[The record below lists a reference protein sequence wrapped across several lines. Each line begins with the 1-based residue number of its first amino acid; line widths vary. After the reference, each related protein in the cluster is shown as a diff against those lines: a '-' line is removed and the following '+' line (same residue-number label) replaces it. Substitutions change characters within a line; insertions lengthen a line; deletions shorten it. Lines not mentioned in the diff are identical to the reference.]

1 MSLAEVL
8 PGVGPDSHERAV
20 APEQEHDIAPG
31 AHGGHA
37 PDRHPGPD
45 PAKRRAVEGL
55 EHAGAIHHVHPF
67 SVGTERR
74 MQLNAPGELL
84 DRDLTTRGGV
94 PDPQALVAGGRQQPA
109 RVGRPSCAPD
119 VGEAGR
125 PGCLAAGGEVD
136 EPESSGLGPGQGV
149 PVRRRQREAVGGA
162 LDGRGVLPEGQLH
175 PERGRGATPSGSHQ
189 PHRGSGRPRT
199 RRCSTPTLRRALRS
213 DGATAPVA
221 TSQTI
226 TLSSLEAVARRFPLV
241 RVAAAFGQV
250 GAAQVRAGSA
260 QGRGI
265 QAEDAVLAG
274 DGDRRPVGADVEA
287 THVPFSEAQVVG
299 PGEQPAGVHVEGAH
313 RGVSPSSRRR
323 RGCRSG

>member
-1 MSLAEVL
+1 MS
-8 PGVGPDSHERAV
+8 GPDSHERAV

-125 PGCLAAGGEVD
+125 PGCLVAGGEID
-136 EPESSGLGPGQGV
+136 EPESFGLGPGQGV

-162 LDGRGVLPEGQLH
+162 LDGRGVLPEGHCTRNVVEVPRHQVLTSRIQG
-175 PERGRGATPSGSHQ
+175 PVVRGPGDARP
-189 PHRGSGRPRT
+189 PHSAGH
-199 RRCSTPTLRRALRS
+199 C
-213 DGATAPVA
+213 
-221 TSQTI
+221 
-226 TLSSLEAVARRFPLV
+226 EAVVQQARRSVPDDHPVVARGGREEVSPV
-241 RVAAAFGQV
+241 RVAAAFG
-250 GAAQVRAGSA
+250 
-260 QGRGI
+260 
-265 QAEDAVLAG
+265 
-274 DGDRRPVGADVEA
+274 
-287 THVPFSEAQVVG
+287 
-299 PGEQPAGVHVEGAH
+299 
-313 RGVSPSSRRR
+313 
-323 RGCRSG
+323 